1 MKALIK
7 QIIKD
12 YLKSKLN
19 NNTFSYNLRYNHRKY
34 LFLRWL
40 AEICKEKQQTDD
52 VIADIANYV
61 QREIPRLASM
71 FSDLFVIDN
80 YVYIQTKY
88 PGMWI
93 GKGGSTIDA
102 IADEINND
110 ANGNKMYNYEIK
122 LLEDDSSS
130 IYTLQRWSAFY
141 NSNY

>member
-1 MKALIK
+1 MKALIR

-19 NNTFSYNLRYNHRKY
+19 NYTFSYNLRYNHRKY

-52 VIADIANYV
+52 VIADIARYI
-61 QREIPRLASM
+61 QREFPRLDAM
-71 FSDLFVIDN
+71 FTDIFVIEN

-102 IADEINND
+102 ISDEINND
-110 ANGNKMYNYEIK
+110 ENGNKKYNYEIK
-122 LLEDDSSS
+122 LLEDDSSPV
-130 IYTLQRWSAFY
+130 YVLRRWTSFY

>member
-1 MKALIK
+1 MKQLVK

-19 NNTFSYNLRYNHRKY
+19 NTTFRYNLRYNHRKY

-40 AEICKEKQQTDD
+40 AEICKENQQTDD
-52 VIADIANYV
+52 VIASIANYV

-71 FSDLFVIDN
+71 FTDIFVIEN

-93 GKGGSTIDA
+93 GKRGSTIDA
-102 IADEINND
+102 ISDEINND
-110 ANGNKMYNYEIK
+110 ANGNKMYNYEIQ

-130 IYTLQRWSAFY
+130 IYTLQRWAAFY